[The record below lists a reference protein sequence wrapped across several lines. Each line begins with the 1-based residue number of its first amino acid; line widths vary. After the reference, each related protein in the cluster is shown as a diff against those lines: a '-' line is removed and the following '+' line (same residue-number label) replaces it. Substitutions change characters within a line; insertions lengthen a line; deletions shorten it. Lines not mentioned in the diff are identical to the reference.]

1 MGIKQFNDDAKAAI
15 EAANR
20 GELPNVSNLRKGESD
35 GEIVFT
41 YTYTYASTYTH
52 TYTHAES
59 PLEIQALSTEP
70 EAYPR
75 HSSFLIFTSSEEP
88 VGLEKWLQE
97 ISDLAN
103 GKSVT
108 DVIALISNRLT
119 KKLEASSQLDGHISH
134 EDSTTSDIDD
144 DEESFYET
152 EFDDMDI
159 DPIPER
165 EPSLHNEDPSTAVA
179 AAAAITGRLKR
190 HLREARSEGYH
201 LWIPVEDREHGGLH
215 KFSLSIHASKLKIPE
230 EALEAWGLNPSDYV
244 VMMFKLTSE
253 YPLLST
259 FLEPSDRSI
268 IQFSFGKC
276 TSPNP
281 SSISATRV
289 FEGDD
294 PESADEEI
302 KSRDESSSPFLPL
315 CMSLSFDTLLNKE
328 FPKLLRL
335 RLSEGISWDQA
346 QELYAELSTGTHDT
360 NAVKNHDES
369 SDQFDLEL
377 LERNYL
383 SKDADALNIILIAMQ
398 FSLQRLVNCPKYCL
412 VCHRRTGN
420 SFETIKPFVCESQLC
435 LFQYLSLGFCQ
446 SIEHEIIHNSNVV
459 DLLVSFFYAAIM
471 SNRIREFPTGLGLKC
486 AASAFAPSEIEP
498 ISVEVCFENKT
509 IRCGSLDYP
518 KYRSIAKGQFITLCP
533 SSQTLP
539 LTMPIMRGSC
549 RKHICVID
557 SCKATDFTFEFI
569 STHTAPNVQDDW
581 TNPTSQAGS
590 QTGYANPT
598 WEKALVYKHEQ
609 DIDDLEVTERYQA
622 LNVMCECMPPVQ
634 EMKEYLT
641 SHPGHQLSS
650 WQRMDTSTVSLLNWI
665 VASNRS
671 FIVQDAPI
679 PGLSQPGEEPFKHDN
694 LVDGMAD
701 GWVQFRFVQG
711 SPEKEQMFLREL
723 IQRVNN
729 GKPYPT
735 LFAWHGSSLG
745 NWHSIIRTGLDFS
758 QTVNGRAYGNGVY
771 FAKDFE
777 TSFSYSRHD
786 GRLWRNS
793 ALEITSAITLCEIVN
808 DTSRFVSTSPYF
820 VVNRVDWIQCRYLFI
835 RVGTTSPSSNQTA
848 NATPQ
853 SIQPTVYVEQDP
865 THPLKCGLRSVSIPQ
880 SALST
885 SRRMLRH
892 NIAEAVS
899 SSQEYTTTVDESD
912 RRAEINSYLDELLAS
927 DDEGDT
933 QPTSGRKRRRTSV
946 DSGLGEA
953 RLLATQNRFPWQS
966 NNVTLFQPGQLH
978 LDSLP
983 KLAEPTWAASSPAAL
998 RALSSQIKDLQ
1009 KIQSNTN
1016 LIALGWYIDFE
1027 RLDNLFHWIVELHSF
1042 DMDLALAQDMVRCG
1056 CSSIVIE
1063 VRFGASF
1070 PISPPFVRVIRPR
1083 FVPFAQGGGGHVT
1096 MGGSICSE
1104 LLTNSGWSP
1113 ALSLEKVFLEVRMNL
1128 CEKDPPARLERSDRA
1143 MNAQDYNVFEA
1154 IDAYRRAA
1162 TAHGWQVPSD
1172 LEMLK
1177 TMMAS

>member
-41 YTYTYASTYTH
+41 YTYAS

-144 DEESFYET
+144 DEESFYEI
-152 EFDDMDI
+152 EFDDIDI
-159 DPIPER
+159 DPIPAR
-165 EPSLHNEDPSTAVA
+165 EPSLCNEDPSAAVA

-281 SSISATRV
+281 SSISATRL

-302 KSRDESSSPFLPL
+302 KSRDASSSPFLPL

-346 QELYAELSTGTHDT
+346 QELYAELSRGTHDT

-383 SKDADALNIILIAMQ
+383 SRDADALNIILIAMQ

-446 SIEHEIIHNSNVV
+446 SIEHEIINNSNVV
-459 DLLVSFFYAAIM
+459 DLLVSFFYAAIT

-518 KYRSIAKGQFITLCP
+518 KYRSIAKGQFITLFP

-539 LTMPIMRGSC
+539 LTMPIMRG
-549 RKHICVID
+549 
-557 SCKATDFTFEFI
+557 CK
-569 STHTAPNVQDDW
+569 SQK
-581 TNPTSQAGS
+581 TNP
-590 QTGYANPT
+590 
-598 WEKALVYKHEQ
+598 
-609 DIDDLEVTERYQA
+609 
-622 LNVMCECMPPVQ
+622 
-634 EMKEYLT
+634 
-641 SHPGHQLSS
+641 PG
-650 WQRMDTSTVSLLNWI
+650 
-665 VASNRS
+665 
-671 FIVQDAPI
+671 
-679 PGLSQPGEEPFKHDN
+679 
-694 LVDGMAD
+694 
-701 GWVQFRFVQG
+701 QG
-711 SPEKEQMFLREL
+711 
-723 IQRVNN
+723 
-729 GKPYPT
+729 
-735 LFAWHGSSLG
+735 
-745 NWHSIIRTGLDFS
+745 IR
-758 QTVNGRAYGNGVY
+758 R
-771 FAKDFE
+771 
-777 TSFSYSRHD
+777 R
-786 GRLWRNS
+786 
-793 ALEITSAITLCEIVN
+793 I
-808 DTSRFVSTSPYF
+808 
-820 VVNRVDWIQCRYLFI
+820 
-835 RVGTTSPSSNQTA
+835 
-848 NATPQ
+848 
-853 SIQPTVYVEQDP
+853 
-865 THPLKCGLRSVSIPQ
+865 
-880 SALST
+880 
-885 SRRMLRH
+885 SRREH
-892 NIAEAVS
+892 K
-899 SSQEYTTTVDESD
+899 
-912 RRAEINSYLDELLAS
+912 
-927 DDEGDT
+927 G
-933 QPTSGRKRRRTSV
+933 
-946 DSGLGEA
+946 
-953 RLLATQNRFPWQS
+953 
-966 NNVTLFQPGQLH
+966 
-978 LDSLP
+978 
-983 KLAEPTWAASSPAAL
+983 
-998 RALSSQIKDLQ
+998 
-1009 KIQSNTN
+1009 
-1016 LIALGWYIDFE
+1016 
-1027 RLDNLFHWIVELHSF
+1027 
-1042 DMDLALAQDMVRCG
+1042 
-1056 CSSIVIE
+1056 
-1063 VRFGASF
+1063 
-1070 PISPPFVRVIRPR
+1070 
-1083 FVPFAQGGGGHVT
+1083 
-1096 MGGSICSE
+1096 
-1104 LLTNSGWSP
+1104 
-1113 ALSLEKVFLEVRMNL
+1113 
-1128 CEKDPPARLERSDRA
+1128 
-1143 MNAQDYNVFEA
+1143 
-1154 IDAYRRAA
+1154 
-1162 TAHGWQVPSD
+1162 
-1172 LEMLK
+1172 
-1177 TMMAS
+1177 

>member
-1 MGIKQFNDDAKAAI
+1 MGIKQFNGDAKAAI

-20 GELPNVSNLRKGESD
+20 GELPSVSNLRKGESD
-35 GEIVFT
+35 GEIAFT
-41 YTYTYASTYTH
+41 Y

-59 PLEIQALSTEP
+59 SPLDIQALSTEP

-88 VGLEKWLQE
+88 VIGLEKWLQE
-97 ISDLAN
+97 ISDLTN

-108 DVIALISNRLT
+108 DVIALISKILT
-119 KKLEASSQLDGHISH
+119 KKLESSPQLDGYISQ
-134 EDSTTSDIDD
+134 DSTSDT
-144 DEESFYET
+144 DEESFYEA

-159 DPIPER
+159 DPIPAR
-165 EPSLHNEDPSTAVA
+165 EPSLYKEDPSVAV

-190 HLREARSEGYH
+190 HLREARNEGYH
-201 LWIPVEDREHGGLH
+201 LWIPVEDRQHGGLH
-215 KFSLSIHASKLKIPE
+215 NFSLSIHASKLKIPE
-230 EALEAWGLNPSDYV
+230 EVLEAWGLNPSDYV
-244 VMMFKLTSE
+244 VMMFKLTSG

-259 FLEPSDRSI
+259 FLEHPSDQSI
-268 IQFSFGKC
+268 VQFSFGKC

-281 SSISATRV
+281 SSISATRL

-294 PESADEEI
+294 LESSDEET
-302 KSRDESSSPFLPL
+302 KSRDEFTSPFLPL
-315 CMSLSFDTLLNKE
+315 CMSLSFETLLNKE
-328 FPKLLRL
+328 FPRLLRL

-346 QELYAELSTGTHDT
+346 QELYAELSTGNHERSGMD
-360 NAVKNHDES
+360 AVKDQDES
-369 SDQFDLEL
+369 SDQFDLEF

-383 SKDADALNIILIAMQ
+383 SRDAEDLNIILIAMQ

-420 SFETIKPFVCESQLC
+420 SIEAVKPFVCESQLC

-446 SIEHEIIHNSNVV
+446 SIEHEIVNNPNIV
-459 DLLVSFFYAAIM
+459 DLLVSFFYAAITC
-471 SNRIREFPTGLGLKC
+471 NRLREFPMGLGLKC
-486 AASAFAPSEIEP
+486 AASAFVPSELEP
-498 ISVEVCFENKT
+498 LSVEVCFESKT
-509 IRCGSLDYP
+509 IRCENFDYP
-518 KYRSIAKGQFITLCP
+518 KYRSIAKGQFITILP
-533 SSQTLP
+533 SSQILQASTV
-539 LTMPIMRGSC
+539 PIMRGSY
-549 RKHICVID
+549 RKLICVID
-557 SCKATDFTFEFI
+557 SCKATDFTFEII

-581 TNPTSQAGS
+581 TNPTPQAG
-590 QTGYANPT
+590 YPNAT

-622 LNVMCECMPPVQ
+622 LTVMCECIPPVQ

-641 SHPGHQLSS
+641 IHPGHQLSS

-679 PGLSQPGEEPFKHDN
+679 PGLFQPGEEPFKYDN
-694 LVDGMAD
+694 LVNGMAD

-723 IQRVNN
+723 MERVNN

-735 LFAWHGSSLG
+735 LFAWHGSTLG

-758 QTVNGRAYGNGVY
+758 ETVNGRAYGNGVY

-777 TSFSYSRHD
+777 TSFSYSRHT
-786 GRLWRNS
+786 GRVWRNS
-793 ALEITSAITLCEIVN
+793 ALEITCAISLCEIVN
-808 DTSRFVSTSPYF
+808 DTGRFVSTSPYF
-820 VVNRVDWIQCRYLFI
+820 VVDRVDWIQCRYLFI
-835 RVGTTSPSSNQTA
+835 RVGSTVPSNIQTA
-848 NATPQ
+848 NATPP
-853 SIQPTVYVEQDP
+853 SIQPTVYIEQDP
-865 THPLKCGLRSVSIPQ
+865 AYSLKCGLRPVSIPQ
-880 SALST
+880 SALPASL
-885 SRRMLRH
+885 RMLRH
-892 NIAEAVS
+892 NPTDAVS
-899 SSQEYTTTVDESD
+899 SSQEYNTTVDESD
-912 RRAEINSYLDELLAS
+912 HRAEINSYLDELLAS

-933 QPTSGRKRRRTSV
+933 QPTMGRKRRRTSV
-946 DSGLGEA
+946 DSGLGET
-953 RLLATQNRFPWQS
+953 RLLATQSQDPWQS
-966 NNVTLFQPGQLH
+966 NNVTLFQPGQLD

-998 RALSSQIKDLQ
+998 RALNSQIKDLQ

-1016 LIALGWYIDFE
+1016 LVTLGWYIDFE

-1042 DMDLALAQDMVRCG
+1042 DMNLALAQDMVRGG
-1056 CSSIVIE
+1056 CSSIVVE

-1128 CEKDPPARLERSDRA
+1128 CEKDPPARLERFERA

-1162 TAHGWQVPSD
+1162 TSHGWQIPSD

-1177 TMMAS
+1177 SMMASER